1 MTMGA
6 PSERYQG
13 EGDDT
18 PAAAEAREPLERI
31 YRDHFAFVW
40 RSLRALGVPPASL
53 DDAAQEV
60 FLVVH
65 RRGKDF
71 EGRSSTK
78 TWLFGIAFRVA
89 ANLRRS
95 VQRRPT
101 DELTPDVTTDQ
112 PDPEQ
117 YASLLEATRFVERF
131 LGTLA
136 DGPRAAF
143 TACVL
148 EEMTAP
154 EAAEA
159 LGVNVNTLSSRLRLA
174 RQRFNAALAKR
185 GPRHE

>member
-6 PSERYQG
+6 SPKRYQSVG
-13 EGDDT
+13 TDVA
-18 PAAAEAREPLERI
+18 AAAEAREPLEQV
-31 YRDHFAFVW
+31 YREHFAFVW
-40 RSLRALGVPPASL
+40 RSLRALGIPPASL
-53 DDAAQEV
+53 DDATQEV

-71 EGRSSTK
+71 EGRSAVK

-89 ANLRRS
+89 ANFRRTDR
-95 VQRRPT
+95 RRPT
-101 DELTPDVTTDQ
+101 DPLTPEVVTDQ
-112 PDPEQ
+112 PDPERH
-117 YASLLEATRFVERF
+117 ASLAEATRFVERF
-131 LGTLA
+131 LDTL
-136 DGPRAAF
+136 DEGPRAAF

-174 RQRFNAALAKR
+174 RARFNAALARR
-185 GPRHE
+185 GPMP